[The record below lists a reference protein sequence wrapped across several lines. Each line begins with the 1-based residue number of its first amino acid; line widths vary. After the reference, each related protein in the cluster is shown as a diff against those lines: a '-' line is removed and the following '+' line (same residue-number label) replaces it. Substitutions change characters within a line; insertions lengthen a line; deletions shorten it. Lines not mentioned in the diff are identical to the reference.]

1 MLQVRYTYWLFLICL
16 ISTNLFS
23 QSPDSIYLNSDLEQV
38 HFEDDDWN
46 NTIDDTEYTGAG
58 EAYQRSKVEHKE
70 FDEEHWKEV
79 IDGVEYTDTEEP
91 EEEEEPILEERNQWD
106 PEMAA
111 FWSSFFKIFTI
122 ILGIGLIVILLANF
136 SGADIFRPKA
146 KKINQKIDNLSIEE
160 IEENFQETDIIS
172 YIDKAIQDKN
182 YPLAVRLYFLETI
195 KALDANE
202 HIKWKKDKTNL
213 TYLYEIKNSNIA
225 DNFKKATRIFERVW
239 YGEEPLGEQ
248 AFSSIQNHF
257 KSLIKSTNP
266 A

>member
-122 ILGIGLIVILLANF
+122 ILGIG
-136 SGADIFRPKA
+136 
-146 KKINQKIDNLSIEE
+146 
-160 IEENFQETDIIS
+160 
-172 YIDKAIQDKN
+172 DKN